1 MSARQVL
8 SAAACV
14 LASGCAVGPDF
25 HAPAPPV
32 QTAYAPATPTA
43 ITAPGSVAGGTQ
55 VLSAGAV
62 AGEWWHAFGS
72 PALDALIDRALAANT
87 DLAATRAGLRQAREL
102 WLAQRGVLFPTVDAG
117 ATTNRVKGS
126 QYLAPVPNN
135 SSFTY
140 SLQTAQVN
148 VGYTL
153 DLFGGNRRSVE
164 QARAQ
169 YDAQAYQAQA
179 ARITLINTVAAT
191 AFQHAAL
198 QEQVDRQREVIA
210 LQQELLAIT
219 RHQLAVGQAAGV
231 DLMAQQ
237 AQLAQAQGALPPLEH
252 ALAQSHDLLA
262 YLTGQGAA
270 DGPLPPLALSQVT
283 LPRDLPLSLPAQLV
297 RNRPDI
303 RAAEA
308 NLHAASAGVGIAT
321 ANRLPQ
327 ITIGASAGGNSGGWS
342 SLLSAANAFW
352 SAGAGLTQPIFA
364 GGALLHR
371 QRAARAAYD
380 QADAQYRSTVLAAF
394 QNVADTLAALAADAA
409 GLAAAQDTREAARD
423 TLEATAR
430 QARDGAVAPTAELQA
445 RIALL
450 QADQALAQA
459 QAARLS
465 DTAAFYEA
473 LGGGWHSPAG

>member
-1 MSARQVL
+1 MSARQVIV
-8 SAAACV
+8 AAACV
-14 LASGCAVGPDF
+14 LTSGCAVGPDF
-25 HAPAPPV
+25 HTPARPA
-32 QTAYAPATPTA
+32 QTAYAPATPSA
-43 ITAPGSVAGGTQ
+43 ITAPDGVAGGTQ

-191 AFQHAAL
+191 ALQRAAL
-198 QEQVDRQREVIA
+198 QEQVDRQRQVIA

-231 DLMAQQ
+231 DLMAQE

-252 ALAQSHDLLA
+252 ALAQSQDLLA

-270 DGPLPPLALSQVT
+270 DGSLPPLALAQVT
-283 LPRDLPLSLPAQLV
+283 LPHDLPLSLPAQLV

-327 ITIGASAGGNSGGWS
+327 ITIDASAGGNSGGWS

-409 GLAAAQDTREAARD
+409 GLAAAQDARRAACD
-423 TLEATAR
+423 TLETTAR

-465 DTAAFYEA
+465 DTAAFYEV